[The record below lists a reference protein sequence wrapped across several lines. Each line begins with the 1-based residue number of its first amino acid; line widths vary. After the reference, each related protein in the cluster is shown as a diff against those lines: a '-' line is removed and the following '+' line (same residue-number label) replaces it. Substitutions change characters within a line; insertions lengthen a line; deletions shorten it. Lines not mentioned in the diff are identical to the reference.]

1 MDAVIPCPESTA
13 AATPVRTLPIRWLL
27 HRHAAHWLMGLATLL
42 ALPSLWSGLV
52 ADDYYHAARFLA
64 PGLLPDFG
72 SYTLFDLF
80 AVSDGT
86 SATNTRLVEQ
96 GLLPWW
102 TDSQFR
108 FQLWRPL
115 AEASHWLD
123 YRLWPSS
130 PWLMHLHQLAWFAAL
145 QLVVLLFYRRL
156 FPAQALGVLAFA
168 LFVLSANFS
177 QTVTWLAARNTLMG
191 ATFGIAALLLHIKGW
206 QEGHGL
212 YRWLAVGLFA
222 LALAASEFGL
232 GASTWLFAWVMVM
245 ESGTL
250 IRRAGRLLP
259 YGLVM
264 GIWALVYK
272 MGHYGVAESE
282 FYLDPLQNPA
292 GYALGLGQRSVDLLF
307 WSLYGF
313 STGMLGASTRTLAGW
328 LITCGGVTLVIG
340 LVWNRLREPHFRFL
354 LLGALLSL
362 LPIAAGPGGA
372 RTLAFVSLGMTPCVA
387 ALLRGWM
394 TGTDR
399 RILTVGIAW
408 TLVVC
413 LTLGVLARPATAYLM
428 PEYDVTYVQTPAQ
441 QLPADDST
449 PEPQRVILLNPSS
462 VLHAILYPLAR
473 VQMALAPGAPMY
485 PLASGV
491 TPIAITRDGS
501 NSLLLSPAAGF
512 LTEPAAFF
520 VRRKDQPLRP
530 GDRFAF
536 SGLQVEILS
545 LNAAQLPHQV
555 RFTFD
560 HPLESPRLQFLQC
573 EHLRFTTFA
582 IPAVGETVVLPA
594 CKR

>member
-1 MDAVIPCPESTA
+1 MDAVIPCLESTA
-13 AATPVRTLPIRWLL
+13 AAPVRALPIRWLL
-27 HRHAAHWLMGLATLL
+27 HRHAARWIMGLACIL

-64 PGLLPDFG
+64 PGMLPDFG
-72 SYTLFDLF
+72 NFSLFDLF
-80 AVSDGT
+80 AVSDGNN
-86 SATNTRLVEQ
+86 ATNTRLVEQ

-145 QLVVLLFYRRL
+145 QLVVLLLYRRL
-156 FPAQALGVLAFA
+156 FPAQALGILAFA

-191 ATFGIAALLLHIKGW
+191 ATLGIATLLLHIKGW
-206 QEGHGL
+206 QDGRGL
-212 YRWLAVGLFA
+212 YRGLAVGVFA

-245 ESGTL
+245 ESGRL
-250 IRRAGRLLP
+250 AQRIGRLLP

-264 GIWALVYK
+264 AIWALIYK
-272 MGHYGVAESE
+272 AGHYGVAESE

-292 GYALGLGQRSVDLLF
+292 GYVLVLGQRSVDLLF
-307 WSLYGF
+307 ASIYGF
-313 STGMLGASTRTLAGW
+313 STGMLGASTRTMAGW
-328 LITCGGVTLVIG
+328 LAAFSGVMLVIG

-372 RTLAFVSLGMTPCVA
+372 RTLAFVSLGTVPCVA
-387 ALLRGWM
+387 ALLHGWM
-394 TGTDR
+394 SAADR
-399 RILTVGIAW
+399 RTSTAW
-408 TLVVC
+408 VAWVLVAC

-441 QLPADDST
+441 QLPADDSA
-449 PEPQRVILLNPSS
+449 PGQRRVILLNPSS

-473 VQMALAPGAPMY
+473 VQMALAPGTPMY

-491 TPIAITRDGS
+491 TPITLSRDGS
-501 NSLLLSPAAGF
+501 NSLLLSPAEGF

-520 VRRKDQPLRP
+520 VRRKDKPLRQ

-536 SGLQVEILS
+536 SGLQVEIRS
-545 LNAAQLPHQV
+545 LNAAQLPQQV

-560 HPLESPRLQFLQC
+560 HSLESPQLQLLQC
-573 EHLRFTTFA
+573 ENLRFTPFA
-582 IPAVGETVVLPA
+582 IPAIGET
-594 CKR
+594 

>member
-1 MDAVIPCPESTA
+1 MDAVIPCPEKA
-13 AATPVRTLPIRWLL
+13 VVTPVRTLPARWLL
-27 HRHAAHWLMGLATLL
+27 HRHAARWITALATLL

-64 PGLLPDFG
+64 PGLLPDVG
-72 SYTLFDLF
+72 GYSLFDLF

-206 QEGHGL
+206 QEHRVS
-212 YRWLAVGLFA
+212 YRWQAVGLFA
-222 LALAASEFGL
+222 LALGASEFGL

-245 ESGTL
+245 ESGSL
-250 IRRAGRLLP
+250 AQRAGRLLP

-264 GIWALVYK
+264 GVWALIYK
-272 MGHYGVAESE
+272 TGHYGVAQSE

-292 GYALGLGQRSVDLLF
+292 GYVLGLGQRSVDLLF
-307 WSLYGF
+307 SSLYGF
-313 STGMLGASTRTLAGW
+313 STGMLGAPTRSLTGW
-328 LITCGGVTLVIG
+328 LIACGGVTLVIG
-340 LVWNRLREPHFRFL
+340 LVWNRLQEPHFRFL

-372 RTLAFVSLGMTPCVA
+372 RTLAFVSLGMVPFVA
-387 ALLRGWM
+387 ALLHRWM
-394 TGTDR
+394 SGADR
-399 RILTVGIAW
+399 RTLTTGVAW
-408 TLVVC
+408 VLVAC
-413 LTLGVLARPATAYLM
+413 LALGALARPATAYLM
-428 PEYDVTYVQTPAQ
+428 PEYDVTYIQAPAQ
-441 QLPADDST
+441 QLPAHDSA

-473 VQMALAPGAPMY
+473 VQRALAPGAPTY

-491 TPIAITRDGS
+491 TPIALTRDGS
-501 NSLLLSPAAGF
+501 NSLVLSPAEGF

-520 VRRKDQPLRP
+520 VRRKDQPLRQ

-545 LNAAQLPHQV
+545 LNAARLPHQV

-560 HPLESPRLQFLQC
+560 HPLESPHLQLLQC
-573 EHLRFTTFA
+573 EHLRFTAFA
-582 IPAVGETVVLPA
+582 IPAIGETVVLPA